1 MHSDSFKPFINCGW
15 WIIEET
21 NFPHKFLLI
30 NAQVLRTSKAF
41 ENGSLTNIKFSKTQL
56 SKIIQLGKFLSILL
70 VLLSIHSIMISYAE
84 EPKNMNRK
92 KLINKDPD

>member
-1 MHSDSFKPFINCGW
+1 MHSDSFKSFINCGW

-30 NAQVLRTSKAF
+30 NAQVLRTGKAF
-41 ENGSLTNIKFSKTQL
+41 ENGSSTNIKFSKTQL
-56 SKIIQLGKFLSILL
+56 SKIIQLRKFLSILL
-70 VLLSIHSIMISYAE
+70 VLLSIHSIKISYAE